1 MITSQQRIWVL
12 TIINLLIKDD
22 IMPHIFHL
30 DSLNEVRNALKKLY
44 KFARTRR
51 WFFLKNKFYK
61 MNMQET
67 TSMTNFLFTIKD
79 LLGQITRVNDVIKDE
94 DVVLIV
100 LNVLPNSYQNFM
112 QNVLAQRTFSTFHQ
126 LISRLLQEAQR
137 RELRGDQ
144 TKTKKTLLL
153 RFKNLLKK

>member
-1 MITSQQRIWVL
+1 
-12 TIINLLIKDD
+12 
-22 IMPHIFHL
+22 
-30 DSLNEVRNALKKLY
+30 
-44 KFARTRR
+44 
-51 WFFLKNKFYK
+51 
-61 MNMQET
+61 MQET